1 MPEPGMGNK
10 PEHSAPGRAGGT
22 NPRDTSGENK
32 SNRQK
37 EAIKRFL
44 KSRRKKRLPFGQFS
58 SAAFA
63 KRRGSTIIR
72 NPTSPGPRRMARI
85 IG

>member
-1 MPEPGMGNK
+1 MATGDRNAPERH
-10 PEHSAPGRAGGT
+10 EAGRFGGT

-63 KRRGSTIIR
+63 KRGSRMIGG
-72 NPTSPGPRRMARI
+72 PVGSPRRSARLL
-85 IG
+85 G

>member
-1 MPEPGMGNK
+1 MATGDRNAPERH
-10 PEHSAPGRAGGT
+10 EAGRSGGT

-44 KSRRKKRLPFGQFS
+44 KSRKKRLPFGQFS
-58 SAAFA
+58 SAALA
-63 KRRGSTIIR
+63 KRGSRMIAK
-72 NPTSPGPRRMARI
+72 PGPSPRRLARL

>member
-1 MPEPGMGNK
+1 MATGDRNAPERH
-10 PEHSAPGRAGGT
+10 EAGRFGGT

-44 KSRRKKRLPFGQFS
+44 KSRRRLPFGQFS
-58 SAAFA
+58 SATLA
-63 KRRGSTIIR
+63 KRTSGSR
-72 NPTSPGPRRMARI
+72 MVGGPVPSPRRLARL

>member
-1 MPEPGMGNK
+1 MATGDRNAPERH
-10 PEHSAPGRAGGT
+10 EAGRSGGT

-37 EAIKRFL
+37 EAIKKFL
-44 KSRRKKRLPFGQFS
+44 KSRKKRLPFS
-58 SAAFA
+58 SAALA
-63 KRRGSTIIR
+63 KRGSRMIAR
-72 NPTSPGPRRMARI
+72 PGPSPRRLARL